1 MEIKLV
7 DLSIPDGCNV
17 IAGQAHF
24 IKTVED
30 LYEIVS
36 TSVPGV
42 KFGIAFCEASQ
53 ERLVRFE
60 GNDDAL
66 TKAAIDA
73 ALKVGAGHFFVIFIR
88 GAFPINM
95 LPMIKMC
102 QEVCT
107 IFCSTANPV
116 RFVVCEEADQRAVL
130 GVMDGFSPLGVE
142 GDQHK
147 KIRKEFLR
155 KIGYKVSI

>member
-1 MEIKLV
+1 MEWKVI
-7 DLSIPDGCNV
+7 DIAIPEGCNV

-30 LYEIVS
+30 LYEIIS
-36 TSVPGV
+36 TSAPGV

-60 GNDDAL
+60 GNDDGL
-66 TKAAIDA
+66 TKAAVDA
-73 ALKVGAGHFFVIFIR
+73 ALSVGAGHFFLIFIR
-88 GAFPINM
+88 NAFPINM

-107 IFCSTANPV
+107 IFCATANPV
-116 RFVVCEEADQRAVL
+116 KFIVAEDGEQRAVL
-130 GVMDGFSPLGVE
+130 GVMDGFSPLGTE
-142 GDQHK
+142 KDEHK
-147 KIRKEFLR
+147 KVRKEFLR
-155 KIGYKVSI
+155 KIGYKVSW

>member
-1 MEIKLV
+1 MEIKTV
-7 DLSIPDGCNV
+7 DIAIPEGCNV

-30 LYEIVS
+30 LYEIIS
-36 TSVPGV
+36 SSVPGV
-42 KFGIAFCEASQ
+42 RFGIAFCEASQ

-73 ALKVGAGHFFVIFIR
+73 VLSVGAGHFFLIFIKN
-88 GAFPINM
+88 AFPINL
-95 LPMIKMC
+95 LPMIKIC

-116 RFVVCEEADQRAVL
+116 KLVVAEEGEQRAVL
-130 GVMDGFSPLGVE
+130 GVMDGFTPLGVE
-142 GDQHK
+142 KDEHK
-147 KIRKEFLR
+147 RVRKEFLR
-155 KIGYKVSI
+155 KIGYKLSI